1 MSICFSIYL
10 KNVETAPSWITNALR
25 EPCGGYNGRMGDQA
39 KLDRWPVLRLDDAA
53 LEKELRKL
61 LTGLTTGNAYSDDG
75 TFAESLSPLPPGLR
89 AMGATHWLD
98 ISLTLDSITWHFGN
112 FGEPKLVAQ
121 TKEGLSELGLHE
133 LAACF
138 REAKELMVP
147 LLSQRKEEDGDPYE
161 ILEQRDLRH
170 VGRALDKRAW
180 ALGGPGPGRSA
191 IYEAWIRHA
200 REHPER
206 VFPE

>member
-1 MSICFSIYL
+1 MD
-10 KNVETAPSWITNALR
+10 
-25 EPCGGYNGRMGDQA
+25 DQA

-121 TKEGLSELGLHE
+121 TQEGLSELGLHE

-138 REAKELMVP
+138 REAKDLMVP
-147 LLSQRKEEDGDPYE
+147 LLSQRTEEDGDPYE
-161 ILEQRDLRH
+161 ILEQRDLRFL
-170 VGRALDKRAW
+170 GRALDKRAW
-180 ALGGPGPGRSA
+180 ALGGPGPGRSV
-191 IYEAWIRHA
+191 IYEAWVRHA
-200 REHPER
+200 REHPDR